1 MRFHLR
7 AKSYN
12 VAVMDRRQMI
22 TGAAAMSALLTSQ
35 SRAAEPESARSFLEL
50 KTWKLHNSDENQAKR
65 MSEYF
70 EAGLFPA
77 LTRAG
82 AKPVAALSNL
92 IGPDGP
98 YLVTITQYAS
108 LAAMQSVLDK
118 LAADEAYGKALQQLS
133 AGAGV
138 PFVTIESTLLH
149 SLAVIPEPIIPGDAV
164 GRPARIFEL
173 RTYQNQSAIAQQK
186 KAAMFNGGEIATFQR
201 LGMKPVF
208 IGESVVGP
216 RQPNIT
222 YMLSFDNLD
231 GREKHWQQFGSDPQW
246 KTISAPAE
254 LKDSQIVANISNVIL
269 RPLPFSPV
277 R

>member
-1 MRFHLR
+1 
-7 AKSYN
+7 
-12 VAVMDRRQMI
+12 MDRRQMI

-50 KTWKLHNSDENQAKR
+50 KTWRLHNSDENQAKR
-65 MSEYF
+65 MSEYL

-82 AKPVAALSNL
+82 AKPVAAFANL
-92 IGPDGP
+92 IGADGP
-98 YLVTITQYAS
+98 YLVTIVQYAS
-108 LAAMQSVLDK
+108 LAAMQSALDK
-118 LAADEAYGKALQQLS
+118 LGADEAHTKALQQLS
-133 AGAGV
+133 TGPGV
-138 PFVTIESTLLH
+138 PFVTTESTLLH
-149 SLAVIPEPIIPGDAV
+149 SLAVIPEPVIPDDAA

-173 RTYQNQSAIAQQK
+173 RTYQNQSVIAQQK
-186 KAAMFNGGEIATFQR
+186 KAAMFNGGEIAIFQR
-201 LGMKPVF
+201 LGMRPVF

-231 GREKHWQQFGSDPQW
+231 GREKHWQQFGSDPAW
-246 KTISAPAE
+246 KSLSAPAE
-254 LKDSQIVANISNVIL
+254 LKDAQIVANISNVIL